1 MSTLDLELN
10 NSVRRLAACVVEG
23 GCDAGEAAETS
34 SKRMKTALAILDQQ
48 LRAIERPLSDDEANL
63 LVPLL
68 MRYRRAVQEGA
79 ADYNLSLLAKAI
91 ANVARAGSAVGE
103 FLPLADIL
111 AIISPREMDVV
122 QSLHQYVND
131 CGMLLR
137 EKTKRS
143 ASAERRAIEALVPSV
158 FRSED
163 EFRSV
168 AAGLLRTGL
177 IEPMIMYGN
186 IMYAPSALVDR
197 LDRILPLGD
206 CPNSR
211 RAV

>member
-1 MSTLDLELN
+1 MLDMELDTTA
-10 NSVRRLAACVVEG
+10 RRLAACVVEG
-23 GCDAGEAAETS
+23 GCDSGEAAPAS
-34 SKRMKTALAILDQQ
+34 SKRMQAALAIIDAQ
-48 LRAIERPLSDDEANL
+48 LKDAERPLGDDEAAS

-68 MRYRRAVQEGA
+68 MRYRRAAQEGA
-79 ADYNLSLLAKAI
+79 GDYNLSLLAQAI
-91 ANVARAGSAVGE
+91 ANIARSGTAAGE

-111 AIISPREMDVV
+111 AIISPQEMDVV
-122 QSLHQYVND
+122 QCLHQYVND

-137 EKTKRS
+137 DKTKRS

-158 FRSED
+158 FKSED
-163 EFRSV
+163 EFRAV

-177 IEPMIMYGN
+177 IEPMILYGN

-197 LDRILPLGD
+197 LDRIVPLGD

-211 RAV
+211 RTA

>member
-1 MSTLDLELN
+1 MLDMELDTT
-10 NSVRRLAACVVEG
+10 VRRLAACVVEG
-23 GCDAGEAAETS
+23 GCDQGEAAES
-34 SKRMKTALAILDQQ
+34 ASKHMKAALAILDHQ
-48 LRAIERPLSDDEANL
+48 LQAVERPLSDDEAEA

-79 ADYNLSLLAKAI
+79 ADYNLSLLAQAI
-91 ANVARAGSAVGE
+91 ANVARAGTAAGE

-137 EKTKRS
+137 DKTKRS

-158 FRSED
+158 FKSED
-163 EFRSV
+163 EFRAV

-177 IEPMIMYGN
+177 IEPMLTHGN

-197 LDRILPLGD
+197 LDRIIPLGD

-211 RAV
+211 RTG